1 MLPSYGQG
9 TINNETLGYFIGRT
23 FLFLTVLGIDK
34 ERLCFRPHLQNE
46 MGHHVVDRWDVE
58 IECSY
63 GWVEC
68 VGLVDKSDYH
78 LKVHTISFQR
88 KF

>member
-9 TINNETLGYFIGRT
+9 TIKNETLGYFIGST
-23 FLFLTVLGIDK
+23 FLFLTTLGIDK
-34 ERLCFRPHLQNE
+34 EHLHFGQHLQNE
-46 MGHHVVDRWDVE
+46 MVHYAVDCWDAE

-68 VGLVDKSDYH
+68 VGLVDRFAYH
-78 LKVHTISFQR
+78 LKAHTVSFQS